1 MSYRLTFNAIL
12 VFGRAQHL
20 ILLRFA
26 LIFNFSTSGAIIL
39 SPKGG
44 PSPPFVLSGNNNF
57 LDRRNRRPTLL
68 FLLYIMSLIFLTG
81 ETGTTGGQ
89 LFL

>member
-1 MSYRLTFNAIL
+1 MSYRLTLNAIL

-44 PSPPFVLSGNNNF
+44 PSPPFVLSDNNNF
-57 LDRRNRRPTLL
+57 LDRRDRRNRRPTLL
-68 FLLYIMSLIFLTG
+68 FLLYIMSLIF
-81 ETGTTGGQ
+81 
-89 LFL
+89 